1 MTSNK
6 KNHIYFVGIGGISM
20 SGLAEILLSRGCS
33 VSGSDINRSDTVKH
47 LESLGIK
54 VNIGQKAENITPD
67 IDLMVYTAAVKQDN
81 PELVAARAYGIKI
94 IERAVLL
101 GKIMSEY
108 KISVAVAGTHG
119 KTTTTSMLSEI
130 AMSAGVDP
138 TLSIGGILPS
148 INGTTRI
155 GSSDCFIAEACE
167 YCDSFLKFYP
177 FLEIILNIDADHLD
191 YFKDINHI
199 RRSFKAFA
207 EQASPEGCIIINSGI
222 PDFGEIIKNAKSK
235 VITYGSDP
243 KKSDFYPENIIFDT
257 NGCSAYDLCFKGN
270 ILGRIELKVP
280 GDHNVLNSL
289 AAAAAAVCLGIYF
302 GNAAEGLRAF
312 CGTHRRFEFKG
323 TVQGVT
329 VYDDY
334 AHHPTEIEAT
344 LSAARRSF
352 PDKKIWCIFQP
363 HTYSRTLALMNKFA
377 AAFNDA
383 DRIIVTDIYA
393 AREKDTGVVSAE
405 DLVKNIKSNN
415 KNAIYIG
422 DFSEIENYILSNCSN
437 SDLLITMGAGDV
449 YLVGERLIKL

>member
-6 KNHIYFVGIGGISM
+6 KEHIYFVGIGGISM
-20 SGLAEILLSRGCS
+20 SGLAEILLSRGYS
-33 VSGSDINRSDTVKH
+33 VSGSDISRSDTVKH

-81 PELVAARAYGIKI
+81 PELVAARGYGIKI

-108 KISVAVAGTHG
+108 KISAAVAGTHG

-130 AMSAGVDP
+130 AMSAAVDP

-155 GSSDCFIAEACE
+155 GGSDYFIAEACE

-191 YFKDINHI
+191 YFKDISHI

-207 EQASPEGCIIINSGI
+207 EQALPEGFIIINSGI
-222 PDFGEIIKNAKSK
+222 PDFGEIVKDAESK
-235 VITYGSDP
+235 TVTYGSDP
-243 KKSDFYPENIIFDT
+243 NKSDFYPENIVFDP
-257 NGCSAYDLCFKGN
+257 NGYPAYDLCFKGGT
-270 ILGRIELKVP
+270 LGRIELRVP
-280 GDHNVLNSL
+280 GDHNILNSL
-289 AAAAAAVCLGIYF
+289 AAAAAAICLGMDF
-302 GNAAEGLRAF
+302 DAVAEGLKAF
-312 CGTHRRFEFKG
+312 HGTHRRFEFKG

-334 AHHPTEIEAT
+334 AHHPTEIAAT
-344 LSAARRSF
+344 LAAARKSF
-352 PDKKIWCIFQP
+352 PDKKIWCVFQP
-363 HTYSRTLALMNKFA
+363 HTYSRTLALMDKFA
-377 AAFNDA
+377 AAFKDA
-383 DRIIVTDIYA
+383 DSIIITDIYA
-393 AREKDTGVVSAE
+393 AREKDTGIVSAE
-405 DLVKNIKSNN
+405 DLVKNIKPNN
-415 KNAIYIG
+415 KNVIYIG
-422 DFSEIENYILSNCSN
+422 DFSEIENYVLNNCTDR
-437 SDLLITMGAGDV
+437 DLLITMGAGDV